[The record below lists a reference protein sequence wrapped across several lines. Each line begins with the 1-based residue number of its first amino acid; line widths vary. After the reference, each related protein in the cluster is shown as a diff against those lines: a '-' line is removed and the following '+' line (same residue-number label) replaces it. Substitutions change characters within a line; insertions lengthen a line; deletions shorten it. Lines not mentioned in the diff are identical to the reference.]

1 MHVYIYYV
9 RIHIYHVY
17 FRVCNIEKQQRTRR
31 KKKKKKKGEKKHLYL
46 ILWSIY
52 DSSIYDSFEKYNVL
66 GLIPTWLRVTR
77 KILVLDRPCILDR
90 VS

>member
-31 KKKKKKKGEKKHLYL
+31 KKKKEKKRR
-46 ILWSIY
+46 
-52 DSSIYDSFEKYNVL
+52 EKTF
-66 GLIPTWLRVTR
+66 ISHFMIDLRF
-77 KILVLDRPCILDR
+77 LDLRFL
-90 VS
+90 